1 MSITRSPIDGRPVS
15 SRRRYI
21 WDSVSITAASINE
34 QSFFTDATGKDKLF
48 MDPLIDGRLPN
59 NQRMIV
65 KSLQVA
71 FPAAYDLGDDTKV
84 LDQMTVKFIVN
95 DNRVEATKL
104 EGLPRDFP
112 AGGGIDGQFAS
123 GDATGNI
130 NQQNMNNGLP
140 TPNAMFFFDDMPVVI
155 EEQVTFSVEVNIP
168 AVMSGLTT
176 GRMYVSLMGAYEFL
190 VVVPAR
196 GGVAAAVAR
205 R

>member
-1 MSITRSPIDGRPVS
+1 MITRSPIDNRPVS
-15 SRRRYI
+15 SRRRFI
-21 WDSVSITAASINE
+21 WDSVSLTAASVNE
-34 QSFFTDATGKDKLF
+34 QAFFTSATGKDKLF

-65 KSLQVA
+65 KSLQCA
-71 FPAAYDLGDDTKV
+71 FPSGYDLGDDTKV
-84 LDQMTVKFIVN
+84 LDLMTVKFIVN

-112 AGGGIDGQFAS
+112 AGGGIDGSFAS

-130 NQQNMNNGLP
+130 DQQNFNNGEP

-168 AVMSGLTT
+168 TALSGLTT
-176 GRMYVSLMGAYEFL
+176 GRMYVVLMGQYEFL
-190 VVVPAR
+190 VATPGVTSR
-196 GGVAAAVAR
+196 GLALV
-205 R
+205 